1 MPLVARRI
9 GSFVVTAMVVLGLVT
24 ARSSPVAAADITIPA
39 AEQTMLNAL
48 NADRSKAGLIAVRL
62 DTRLGAIARARSTDM
77 AAKHYFG
84 HTQPDGRTVFD
95 IIESKGITWYGA
107 GEIIAWNTEAGFA
120 DSASAANAS
129 WLASAGHKAIVLSTS
144 YNYVGVG
151 LAIDA
156 SSGHRIWT
164 AVFMKGPDRTGG
176 WVTMDP
182 VVQPAVAAA
191 SVPSYRSVTV
201 SWRGGDVRLVVLTAG
216 LRSYQVQARTD
227 GGAWVRFGA
236 ATTATSRGIRV
247 WPGHTYDMRVRACD
261 KAGNCGAWAS
271 VPLRG

>member
-9 GSFVVTAMVVLGLVT
+9 GSFVVTATVVLGLVT
-24 ARSSPVAAADITIPA
+24 ARSSPVAAADITTSA

-48 NADRSKAGLIAVRL
+48 NADRAKAGLVAVRL

-77 AAKHYFG
+77 ASKHYFG

-107 GEIIAWNTEAGFA
+107 GEIIAWNTEAGLA
-120 DSASAANAS
+120 ESAAVANAA

-156 SSGHRIWT
+156 SNGHRIWT

-201 SWRGGDVRLVVLTAG
+201 SWRGGDIRLVVLTAG

-227 GGAWVRFGA
+227 GGAWVWFGA

-247 WPGHTYDMRVRACD
+247 WAGHTYDMRVRACD

-271 VPLRG
+271 VALRG